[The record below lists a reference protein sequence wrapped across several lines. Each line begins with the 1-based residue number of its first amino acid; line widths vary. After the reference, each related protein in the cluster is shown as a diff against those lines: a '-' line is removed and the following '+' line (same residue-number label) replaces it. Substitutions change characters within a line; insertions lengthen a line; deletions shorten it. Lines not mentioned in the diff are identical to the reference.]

1 MLNLHK
7 IELVNSIYE
16 KVDKIYYVIN
26 IYASLKDVNF
36 NLKIMVNYQ
45 RMCFCLTAW
54 SAVPQ
59 FLAVESQT

>member
-54 SAVPQ
+54 CVVVPQ
-59 FLAVESQT
+59 CLVVES